1 VLSGTTAISIL
12 MCNDTMYVSNV
23 GDSRAIIVSE
33 EKCDLNKNETKYVA
47 KPLSTDQTPYRK
59 DERERLLTHSLTHS
73 LTYSLTHSFIH
84 SLIHSLTHSLLLT
97 HLLTHLF
104 THLRTYLFSG

>member
-1 VLSGTTAISIL
+1 

-59 DERERLLTHSLTHS
+59 DERERFLSVTYSLIYPLTYV
-73 LTYSLTHSFIH
+73 LTYSQVEAIWCQN
-84 SLIHSLTHSLLLT
+84 II
-97 HLLTHLF
+97 
-104 THLRTYLFSG
+104 YGPN

>member
-1 VLSGTTAISIL
+1 

-73 LTYSLTHSFIH
+73 FIHSLTHSFIH
-84 SLIHSLTHSLLLT
+84 SLIHSLTHSLT
-97 HLLTHLF
+97 HFF
-104 THLRTYLFSG
+104 T

>member
-1 VLSGTTAISIL
+1 MLSGTTAISIL

-59 DERERLLTHSLTHS
+59 DERERFL
-73 LTYSLTHSFIH
+73 
-84 SLIHSLTHSLLLT
+84 
-97 HLLTHLF
+97 
-104 THLRTYLFSG
+104 